1 MPVYTYQCE
10 NCGVRFDQQQKFIDP
25 PLTRCPE
32 CSKKTLRKVYTPV
45 GIVFK
50 GSGFYA
56 TDHKSPSGQGRS
68 SGSKSGEEDKKS
80 EAAEKTAEKQAGES
94 KPAEKKAESDKPS
107 GSRAEE

>member
-10 NCGVRFDQQQKFIDP
+10 NCGLRFDQQQRFSDP

-32 CSKKTLRKVYTPV
+32 CSKKTLRKVYMPV

-68 SGSKSGEEDKKS
+68 SGSKSSEEEKKP
-80 EAAEKTAEKQAGES
+80 E
-94 KPAEKKAESDKPS
+94 PAEKPASESKKPEKPADKD
-107 GSRAEE
+107 

>member
-1 MPVYTYQCE
+1 MPVYTYQCG
-10 NCGVRFDQQQKFIDP
+10 NCGVRFDQQQRFSDP

-68 SGSKSGEEDKKS
+68 SKSNEEEKKS
-80 EAAEKTAEKQAGES
+80 ETAEKPADES
-94 KPAEKKAESDKPS
+94 KKPEKSEKSADKD
-107 GSRAEE
+107 